1 MLYLLRS
8 TILSF
13 VDRIICETNSFTL
26 YSQVNFAILQKSSDG
41 CNIIQLGRFLMLF
54 YFVISSLGM
63 MMLFAQ
69 VSETIPIPISTTN
82 RSHVNS
88 PKNISY
94 RIDS

>member
-41 CNIIQLGRFLMLF
+41 CN
-54 YFVISSLGM
+54 SM